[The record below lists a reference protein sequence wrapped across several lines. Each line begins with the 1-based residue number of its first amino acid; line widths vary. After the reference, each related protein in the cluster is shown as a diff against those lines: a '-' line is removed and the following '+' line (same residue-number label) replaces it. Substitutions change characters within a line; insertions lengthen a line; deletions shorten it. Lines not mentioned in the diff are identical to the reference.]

1 MDFLI
6 RIIILF
12 LSVLA
17 AFVPMIGYLLLV
29 WWMDRY
35 LRQPLWMV
43 ALVFVWGA
51 VGAISVGITGS
62 QFLEYPLAQVFGR
75 QATDAIGAI
84 FIAPFVEE
92 IAKGCVLMLVAMRRD
107 FNSIADGVVFGAAA
121 GLGFGMTENFLYFNQ
136 VYGSAGFSAWLQN
149 IYVRTLFSA
158 LLHCVTTSTFGM
170 ALGFVKFR
178 PEIPHKR
185 WIVIGGLLLA
195 MILHGFW
202 NACMVLGSA
211 FHSPLLVQTGL
222 ATLPVLVILLLI
234 VYQIALYM
242 EGRIFRA
249 ELMEESQMGTIPT
262 SDVATLSSYLGRK
275 GKNWCPPGVDREQ
288 YVALA
293 MGLASKRHQWKSATG
308 RRRARL
314 ESALSE
320 LRAKLS
326 RLLNRKG

>member
-17 AFVPMIGYLLLV
+17 AFIPMIGFLLLV

-51 VGAISVGITGS
+51 VGAVSVGITGS
-62 QFLEYPLAQVFGR
+62 QFLEYPIAQVFGR

-84 FIAPFVEE
+84 FIAPVVEE
-92 IAKGCVLMLVAMRRD
+92 VAKGCVLLLVAMRRD
-107 FNSIADGVVFGAAA
+107 FNSVADGVVFGAAA

-136 VYGSAGFSAWLQN
+136 VYGSAGFSAWIEN
-149 IYVRTLFSA
+149 IYVRTLYSA
-158 LLHCVTTSTFGM
+158 VLHCVTTSTFGM

-178 PEIPHKR
+178 SETPRKG
-185 WIVIGGLLLA
+185 WIVLGGLALA

-202 NACMVLGSA
+202 NACMVLGDT
-211 FHSPLLVQTGL
+211 FHSPILVQAGL
-222 ATLPVLVILLLI
+222 AALPVLVILLLI
-234 VYQIALYM
+234 VYQISLYM

-249 ELMEESQMGTIPT
+249 ELMEESEMGTIPA
-262 SDVATLSSYLGRK
+262 SDVPTLTSYLGRK
-275 GKNWCPPGVDREQ
+275 GKNWCPPNVNREQ
-288 YVALA
+288 YIALA
-293 MGLASKRHQWKSATG
+293 MGLASRRHQWKSAKG
-308 RRRARL
+308 RRKARL

-320 LRAKLS
+320 LRTKLAL
-326 RLLNRKG
+326 LLNRTV

>member
-6 RIIILF
+6 RICILF

-17 AFVPMIGYLLLV
+17 AFVPMIAYLLLI

-51 VGAISVGITGS
+51 VGAISVGVTGS
-62 QFLEYPLAQVFGR
+62 QFLEYPVAQVFGR

-84 FIAPFVEE
+84 LIAPLVEE
-92 IAKGCVLMLVAMRRD
+92 IAKGCVLLLVAMRRD

-136 VYGSAGFSAWLQN
+136 VYDSAGFSAWLQN
-149 IYVRTLFSA
+149 VYARTFYSA
-158 LLHCVTTSTFGM
+158 VLHCVTTSTFGM

-178 PEIPHKR
+178 RETPHKI
-185 WIVIGGLLLA
+185 WIVAGGLLLA
-195 MILHGFW
+195 MMIHGFW

-211 FHSPLLVQTGL
+211 FHSPLLVQAGL
-222 ATLPVLVILLLI
+222 SILPVLVVLLF
-234 VYQIALYM
+234 VAYQISLFL
-242 EGRIFRA
+242 EGRILSM
-249 ELMEESQMGTIPT
+249 ELMEESDMGTIPVPH
-262 SDVATLSSYLGRK
+262 VAKLCSYFGRK
-275 GKNWCPPGVDREQ
+275 GKDWCPPGIDREQ
-288 YVALA
+288 YIALA
-293 MGLASKRHQWKSATG
+293 MRLASKRHQWKSATG
-308 RRRARL
+308 GRKARL

-320 LRAKLS
+320 LRWKLGQ
-326 RLLNRKG
+326 LLNRTV